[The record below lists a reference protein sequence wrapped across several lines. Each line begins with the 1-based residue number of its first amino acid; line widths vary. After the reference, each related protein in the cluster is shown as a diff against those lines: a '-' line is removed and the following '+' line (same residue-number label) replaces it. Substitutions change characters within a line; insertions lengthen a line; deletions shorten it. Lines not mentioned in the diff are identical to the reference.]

1 MDYLVLALALLSL
14 LLHFVAPRTKTT
26 LDDQAAE
33 VVDVIAAN
41 LPKSPASAPA
51 AK

>member
-1 MDYLVLALALLSL
+1 MEYLTLALALLSL
-14 LLHFVAPRTKTT
+14 ILHFVAPKTATT

-41 LPKSPASAPA
+41 LPKAAPA
-51 AK
+51 PAK